1 MVPEKD
7 RTADPRE
14 QRPLPAATV
23 LVFLAAD
30 ATGRIARGQ
39 RTEEQLWEI
48 GCHALSVET
57 SSGAGLSGTRLYF
70 QHLGGESLKTEGVAW
85 ATRNSITNK

>member
-1 MVPEKD
+1 MVPQKD

-30 ATGRIARGQ
+30 AIGRTAGDQ
-39 RTEEQLWEI
+39 RNQEQLWEI
-48 GCHALSVET
+48 VCHALSFET
-57 SSGAGLSGTRLYF
+57 SGGAGLGGTGLYF
-70 QHLGGESLKTEGVAW
+70 QHLGGESRKTGVQGQPGLHE
-85 ATRNSITNK
+85 AT